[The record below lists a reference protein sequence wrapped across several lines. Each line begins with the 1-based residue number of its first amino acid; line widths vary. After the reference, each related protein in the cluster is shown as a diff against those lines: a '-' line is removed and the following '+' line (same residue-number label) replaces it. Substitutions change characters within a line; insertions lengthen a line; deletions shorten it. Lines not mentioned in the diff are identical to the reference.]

1 MAAEHHRGKLYNPV
15 PGIKT
20 GRLHVSRRED
30 HPAAVGASLPPGVL
44 PAEEP
49 CHVGG
54 VGGQGCPGAG
64 VQRGERCE
72 HDLAARDVPGR
83 HG

>member
-1 MAAEHHRGKLYNPV
+1 MAAEFHRGKVRNPV

-20 GRLHVSRRED
+20 GRLHVSRCED
-30 HPAAVGASLPPGVL
+30 HPAAIGASLPPGL
-44 PAEEP
+44 LSAEEP

-54 VGGQGCPGAG
+54 VGGQGGPGAG

>member
-1 MAAEHHRGKLYNPV
+1 MAAEHQRGKLCSPV

-20 GRLHVSRRED
+20 GRLRVGRRDD
-30 HPAAVGASLPPGVL
+30 HPAAIGASLPPGVL
-44 PAEEP
+44 SAEEP

-72 HDLAARDVPGR
+72 HDLAARDGPGR